1 MGLDKFHDNSVS
13 KQSLKLKL
21 HVSHIPHFPII
32 NNIFTNIE
40 KTSFGSSVVSN
51 RFRKNKTR
59 ILIRLRY

>member
-13 KQSLKLKL
+13 KQSLKL
-21 HVSHIPHFPII
+21 HIPHFPII